1 MKENYIMKMHQWIK
15 SLLVAGTCTAILA
28 GCGNTA
34 QSTETSPNSGYS
46 AAPAASAITIEHD
59 MGSTTL
65 QVPAKN
71 VVALEWSFAD
81 DLLALGITPVGIAD
95 DNKPEAMNKLAGK
108 SIEYMPMGERETP
121 DLEKIAGVAPDLI
134 IADTD
139 RHSKI
144 KQQLDQIAPTIVLNS
159 RKGSYKDSLK
169 DFEVIA
175 KAVGKE
181 DEAKQRLQQH
191 DQIMAG
197 LKKQADTLKEKRVLI
212 GVARKDGFN
221 AHTTA
226 SYAGAVLQDLGFD
239 NVVKGTSADPYPDTN
254 LETITSLDPDII
266 FIATD
271 DSEAITNEWKKLPV
285 WNNLKAV
292 KNNQVY
298 MVDRDIWTR
307 FRGIT
312 PAEKIGQNAIDLL
325 TGKTQSK

>member
-1 MKENYIMKMHQWIK
+1 MNMQQWIK
-15 SLLVAGTCTAILA
+15 RLLIAGTCTAVLA
-28 GCGNTA
+28 GCGSNTTGT
-34 QSTETSPNSGYS
+34 STSANSGS
-46 AAPAASAITIEHD
+46 ADDPLASAITIKHD
-59 MGSTTL
+59 MGETVL
-65 QVPAKN
+65 KEPAKN
-71 VVALEWSFAD
+71 VVVLEWSFAD
-81 DLLALGITPVGIAD
+81 DLLALGMTPTGIAD

-108 SIEYMPMGERETP
+108 SIEYMPVGERETP

-144 KQQLDQIAPTIVLNS
+144 KEQLDQIAPTIVLNS
-159 RKGSYKDSLK
+159 RKGSYKESME

-181 DEAKQRLQQH
+181 DEAKQRIAQH
-191 DQIMAG
+191 NQIMAN
-197 LKKQADTLKEKRVLI
+197 LKKQADSLKEKRVLI

-226 SYAGAVLQDLGFD
+226 SYAGAVLQEIGLD
-239 NVVKGTSADPYPDTN
+239 NVVKGTSQDPYPDTN
-254 LETITSLDPDII
+254 LETITSLDPDMI

-292 KNNQVY
+292 KNNHVY

-312 PAEKIGQNAIDLL
+312 PAEKIGQNALDLIN
-325 TGKTQSK
+325 GKVTFK